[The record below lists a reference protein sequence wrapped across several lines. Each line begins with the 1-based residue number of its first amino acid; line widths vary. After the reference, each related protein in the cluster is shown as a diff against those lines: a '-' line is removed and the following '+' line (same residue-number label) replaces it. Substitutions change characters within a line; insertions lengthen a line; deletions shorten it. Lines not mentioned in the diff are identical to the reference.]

1 MSRLFRIG
9 LLALALVAE
18 RTALAT
24 AQTRHHIIQ
33 GRVTTDSG
41 AVIAAAD
48 VIVTIAPTA
57 ETITSKTDSSG
68 NYRVAI
74 TNTTGEYL
82 LYVGALGRK
91 PFRQRVTISAVD
103 STAIINI
110 KLASARHAD
119 SPACRCRR
127 ARFGPPRRSGAT
139 GNRALTPP
147 TKRMTACSP
156 R

>member
-1 MSRLFRIG
+1 VSRLFRIG

-24 AQTRHHIIQ
+24 AQTKHHVIQ

-82 LYVGALGRK
+82 LHVGGRQ
-91 PFRQRVTISAVD
+91 FRQPRNDRKRGRRPRSSQAAGHQQHAAAGEGMVRFT
-103 STAIINI
+103 
-110 KLASARHAD
+110 RHHD
-119 SPACRCRR
+119 EPA
-127 ARFGPPRRSGAT
+127 
-139 GNRALTPP
+139 LMPP